1 MGLGAKNSSS
11 NSKQSSSSVPQAW
24 FKVLWFFLLL
34 SIVAIALVNIKPYV
48 DAVSALGLNVIGDTN
63 LLSKIPFLNG
73 IGLALG
79 IGIAGLTGFCL
90 WATFQLI
97 EVLPVILYNHPGFL
111 EEVIKDADSQTKY
124 AIKDNDDPTVQ
135 VLKKTYN
142 TLPTAFLDN
151 LSRIRLAAYTLDFL
165 ICFWKYSPVESGKI
179 TDFFYFVLTGQW
191 DRILFLNLVLALITL
206 FGVELGLNLLLWV
219 GKLAFTINRTQST
232 AR

>member
-1 MGLGAKNSSS
+1 MGLGAKNNSS
-11 NSKQSSSSVPQAW
+11 SKQSPSSVPRTW

-34 SIVAIALVNIKPYV
+34 SIVAIALINIKPYV
-48 DAVSALGLNVIGDTN
+48 DAVASLGLNVIGGIDFF
-63 LLSKIPFLNG
+63 SKIPFFNG

-79 IGIAGLTGFCL
+79 VGIAGITGFCL

-111 EEVIKDADSQTKY
+111 EEVIRDADSQTKY

-179 TDFFYFVLTGQW
+179 TDFFYFILTGQW
-191 DRILFLNLVLALITL
+191 ERILFLNLILALITL